1 MLPNHK
7 VAGGSMKFAF
17 AGIDFLGG
25 VFEGLIEAGW
35 SPIKLFTRPCDGIYD
50 HNAAVVARARAAR
63 IPIQLSRIRPGDIDA
78 LQAEHGKDWA
88 LVVSGYPWL
97 VKGWRGRAAY
107 GLNIHPSPLP
117 TGRGPY
123 PLFRAVLDRYET
135 WGVTAHVLADGF
147 DTGDIL
153 AQDIFPLNHRETHES
168 VLAKCQ
174 MAAKRL
180 AAGPIAR
187 ELPARW
193 RRPEPQGDGS
203 YWPRASDADRTLD
216 FRQDVEAILR
226 RVRAFGC
233 VETIARLGEAR
244 VYVAEAQGWRET
256 HAHTPGTV
264 AHRHRR
270 HVVVAALDGYV
281 QLVRWSPVA
290 LAEAGQVGR

>member
-1 MLPNHK
+1 MLPKHK
-7 VAGGSMKFAF
+7 VAGDSMKFAF

-25 VFEGLIEAGW
+25 VFDGLIDAGW

-50 HNAAVVARARAAR
+50 HNEVVVARARAAR
-63 IPIQLSRIRPGDIDA
+63 LPIQLSRIRPGDLDA
-78 LQAEHGKDWA
+78 IHAEHGTDWA

-107 GLNIHPSPLP
+107 ALNVHPSPLP

-135 WGVTAHVLADGF
+135 WGVSVHVLADGF
-147 DTGDIL
+147 DTGDLL
-153 AQDIFPLNHRETHES
+153 AQEIFPLTRDETHES

-174 MAAKRL
+174 MAAGRL
-180 AAGPIAR
+180 AAGPIAK

-203 YWPRASDADRTLD
+203 YWPRASDSDRTLD
-216 FRQDVEAILR
+216 FRLDVETILR

-233 VETIARLGEAR
+233 VETLARLGDTR
-244 VYVAEAQGWRET
+244 VYVAEARGWRER
-256 HAHTPGTV
+256 HALTPGTV

-270 HVVVAALDGYV
+270 HVIVAALDGYV
-281 QLVRWSPVA
+281 QLLRWSPVA
-290 LAEAGQVGR
+290 LAEAGQIGR